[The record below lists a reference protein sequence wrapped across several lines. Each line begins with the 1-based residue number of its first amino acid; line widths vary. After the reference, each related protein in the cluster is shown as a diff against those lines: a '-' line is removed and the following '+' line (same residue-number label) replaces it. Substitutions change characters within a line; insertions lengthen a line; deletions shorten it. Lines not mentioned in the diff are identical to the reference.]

1 MIPQSEP
8 EHKDLVDVLIQS
20 VQRLE
25 EVQQEDGSI
34 EKNLI
39 IDPKSLYWKTNI
51 VASAN
56 LSRFVFELENL
67 YNMGR
72 QAYNFMSINR
82 AKSLEKQIAQLV
94 GAYMYSIDA
103 KSSESLRS
111 NGSAQSTLL
120 DKVARNKIERSYKV
134 EGEKRR
140 SFLEDMM
147 GKDKEEDMDRD

>member
-1 MIPQSEP
+1 
-8 EHKDLVDVLIQS
+8 
-20 VQRLE
+20 
-25 EVQQEDGSI
+25 
-34 EKNLI
+34 
-39 IDPKSLYWKTNI
+39 
-51 VASAN
+51 

-140 SFLEDMM
+140 SFLEAMM